1 MRRGPRSWCT
11 IGQCCAPQRVSD
23 NLVGPLSP
31 CPRLRLRCPSP
42 PQCRP
47 CCCAWP
53 AWRRAGPRATGV
65 DGLGTGAGVVVGGL
79 RRLLCRS
86 AGHRRRHD
94 PVPFITMIFTRGFA
108 PGDRPHGHR
117 HLARHDLVHLDVP
130 VRATTCGAVRWRI
143 VALPSPGILLGS
155 WIGPWIASRCR
166 RPCWRCSSACS
177 SPSRRQMLLGKSQ
190 RRARAAALSACSR
203 GGLIGCWPGWWGG
216 RRLHLHPLHGLVQ
229 CEDPQRRRHQRRAR
243 LPIAGRHPS
252 NIFYG
257 WESIAAVLAVSSTR
271 RRWR

>member
-1 MRRGPRSWCT
+1 MVYHRGNVARRSASQTTSSVHYRHVLAFVFAVLRRRNAGLVVAPGPR
-11 IGQCCAPQRVSD
+11 GAAPARAPRALMD
-23 NLVGPLSP
+23 WGLVLVLLLGAFGGFSAGPL
-31 CPRLRLRCPSP
+31 
-42 PQCRP
+42 
-47 CCCAWP
+47 
-53 AWRRAGPRATGV
+53 GIG
-65 DGLGTGAGVVVGGL
+65 GGTI
-79 RRLLCRS
+79 
-86 AGHRRRHD
+86 

-155 WIGPWIASRCR
+155 WIGPWMASRCR

-203 GGLIGCWPGWWGG
+203 GGLIGRWPGWWGG